1 VYRPKRGF
9 ETPLRSWLASDFG
22 REVRDS
28 VLSSRSALAAVL
40 PAADLFESPP
50 ALGNVSHELQQQ
62 LFSLWVTNQWL
73 EILH

>member
-1 VYRPKRGF
+1 MNDISRRDFAALG
-9 ETPLRSWLASDFG
+9 ASG
-22 REVRDS
+22 
-28 VLSSRSALAAVL
+28 LLAAVL

-50 ALGNVSHELQQQ
+50 ALGNVSHESQQQ